1 LTASTRHKTDKQALV
16 PDDILR
22 IATIDDARISP
33 DGSMVAY
40 AVRRSVIEENCFAS
54 AIFAIPADATQQHEP
69 RKLTSGMA
77 RDTAPRWS
85 PDGRK
90 LAFISDRTGVNQL
103 YVLDLQCGEARQVT
117 ELERGASYPA
127 WSPDGSRIAVLSSTG
142 NGVDDEL
149 RSRSEGFIRH
159 IRRLQYRFD
168 ETGYID
174 DRFNH
179 IWIVEVESGD
189 ARRLTWG
196 AHPVQSLAW
205 SSDSQQIAFAANRV
219 DSIASGL
226 HSQLHI
232 ISALPPEQPDLDGH
246 DAAQVVPVATLSVTS
261 PVWSPDG
268 SAIAFIGQPEGARA
282 GANNEVYSVDPGS
295 GEVKILTG
303 DFDRSPAVG
312 SFSDVWSPRDS
323 TPLCWRADGA
333 GILFVASDR
342 GKVGIYEVS
351 SDGEGVNQIVGGDRS
366 ISLVSQSADG
376 SNLAFVAGSF
386 TNPCDLYHCE
396 ADGSG
401 ERRLTWINDEVL
413 GGLAI
418 QQPELLT
425 FESHDGGFQ
434 VDAWRIRPHRFD
446 ADQEYPLVQTIHGG
460 PHSIFG
466 HTFFFD
472 MQLWASQGWNVLF
485 VNPRGSQGY
494 GEAFATAAIGD
505 WGGGDWIEQE
515 MALDLAIE
523 LGGVDTGRLG
533 VTGLSY
539 GGFMTN
545 WIVGHSN
552 RYCVGV
558 TENSISNL
566 VSFFTVSD
574 IGSYWLEREMEREF
588 WSNLDWYMERSPIA
602 YVPNMTTPLLF
613 LQAETDWRCP
623 VEEGEQLYTALM
635 SRGVP
640 CEMVRFPGESHVQLS
655 IGKPET
661 RLVRRQ
667 VTLDWFRQYL

>member
-1 LTASTRHKTDKQALV
+1 MTGATRHNADARAIV

-22 IATIDDARISP
+22 ISTIDDARISP
-33 DGSMVAY
+33 DGSLVAY
-40 AVRRSVIEENCFAS
+40 VVRRSVLEENRYAS
-54 AIFAIPADATQQHEP
+54 TIYLVAAGATQQHDS
-69 RKLTSGMA
+69 RKLTAGVG

-85 PDGRK
+85 PDGRR

-103 YVLDLQCGEARQVT
+103 YILDLQGGEARQVT
-117 ELERGASYPA
+117 VLERGASNPV
-127 WSPDGSRIAVLSSTG
+127 WSPEGSRIAVLSSTG
-142 NGVDDEL
+142 NGVDDEQ
-149 RSRSEGFIRH
+149 RSRPEGYIRH
-159 IRRLQYRFD
+159 IKRLQYRFD

-179 IWIVEVESGD
+179 IWIVDVETGD
-189 ARRLTWG
+189 VSRLTWG
-196 AHPVQSLAW
+196 DHPVQSLAW
-205 SSDSQQIAFAANRV
+205 SPDSQRIAFAANRV

-226 HSQLHI
+226 HSQLYLI
-232 ISALPPEQPDLDGH
+232 PAQPPAQPDFDAD
-246 DAAQVVPVATLSVTS
+246 DAAEVIPVATMSVTG
-261 PVWSPDG
+261 PAWSPDG
-268 SAIAFIGQPEGARA
+268 STIAFIGQPEDARA
-282 GANNEVYSVDPGS
+282 GANNEIYAVAHGS
-295 GEVKILTG
+295 GDVKILTG
-303 DFDRSPAVG
+303 GFDRSPGVG

-323 TPLCWRADGA
+323 TPLCWRADGS

-342 GKVGIYEVS
+342 GKVGIYEASTYGESVS
-351 SDGEGVNQIVGGDRS
+351 QIAGGDRS

-376 SNLAFVAGSF
+376 GRLAFVAGSF
-386 TNPCDLYHCE
+386 ANPCDLYLCA
-396 ADGSG
+396 ADGSD
-401 ERRLTWINDEVL
+401 EQRLTWINDEVL
-413 GGLAI
+413 GELAI
-418 QQPELLT
+418 QQPELST

-434 VDAWRIRPHRFD
+434 VDSWLIRPHRFD
-446 ADQEYPLVQTIHGG
+446 PDQKYPLVQTIHGG

-485 VNPRGSQGY
+485 INPRGSQGY

-515 MALDLAIE
+515 KALDLAIDK
-523 LGGVDTGRLG
+523 GGVDAGRLG

-545 WIVGHSN
+545 WIVGQTD
-552 RYCVGV
+552 RYRVGV

-566 VSFFTVSD
+566 VSFFTISD
-574 IGSYWLEREMEREF
+574 IGSYWLEREMEREV
-588 WSNLDWYMERSPIA
+588 WGNLDWYIERSPIA

-640 CEMVRFPGESHVQLS
+640 CEMVRFPGQSHGQLS
-655 IGKPET
+655 VGKPET

-667 VTLDWFRQYL
+667 VTLDWFMRYL